1 MRRDFPL
8 QDNEKWLVA
17 NVMQKT
23 QNGFRF
29 EQRPY
34 ALPLFRP
41 DFATRDNLEVAW

>member
-8 QDNEKWLVA
+8 QDNTKWLTA

-23 QNGFRF
+23 ENGFRF

-34 ALPLFRP
+34 ALPFFRP
-41 DFATRDNLEVAW
+41 DFATRDNLEVTW